1 MKLQGT
7 LLLTIMSLLERLCYY
22 GVRSVLVLYALDK
35 DGLNI
40 DRNDAFEFYVIL
52 TMLLV
57 ILPIPFGLL
66 TDKLLGQIKS
76 IYLGG
81 LLTFIAYLGFII
93 PNPITLYIS
102 IVILSIGI
110 SLVKPS
116 TTVLV
121 GRQFFKEDRKRTLA

>member
-40 DRNDAFEFYVIL
+40 DRNDAFEFYGIL

-66 TDKLLGQIKS
+66 TDKLLGQTKS
-76 IYLGG
+76 IYLGHLRTSVY
-81 LLTFIAYLGFII
+81 LLYTHTH
-93 PNPITLYIS
+93 TLRRFS
-102 IVILSIGI
+102 ETL
-110 SLVKPS
+110 
-116 TTVLV
+116 
-121 GRQFFKEDRKRTLA
+121 RTLQSSESHYLSGLRGALPEAVHTSL